1 MIKRLQLL
9 PQGPRIVIFVFMV
22 VGGLLLLG
30 AVTFFLITTTLNSAP
45 RQTSQAL
52 LETVTVAQL
61 AALPDNDAYPSTVA
75 AGADGSVYTASYAT
89 GAIWRISPD
98 GASVTEIPNTR
109 ERFDGVTALAGRLDD
124 TLLAVGFTASGE
136 SGVWAVYSVT
146 AAGEIAEFGRVTD
159 AQGFVSPFDITLDRD
174 GGVYVVDR
182 SRADIWHWE
191 PSGGAGELWWSMLT
205 PPDNAS
211 EGNVERP
218 APTGIAYDALTDSLL
233 VTDPDANTVVRIP
246 RDRSGSQIIFRSSD
260 ARFPPGL
267 DGIAVAPDGT
277 VYVTALDQK
286 GVARIAP
293 ESTELAYIA
302 GNFRGPSDLAIL
314 PDGRIVV
321 TNFDS
326 ASLVQPGIEPQLPF
340 ALDVVAFEG

>member
-1 MIKRLQLL
+1 MIKRLQRL

-22 VGGLLLLG
+22 VGALLLLG
-30 AVTFFLITTTLNSAP
+30 GVTFFLITATLNSSP
-45 RQTSQAL
+45 RQTGQGL

-75 AGADGSVYTASYAT
+75 AGSDSTVYTASFAT
-89 GAIWRISPD
+89 GAVWAISPD
-98 GASVTEIPNTR
+98 GATVTEIPNTR
-109 ERFDGVTALAGRLDD
+109 DRFDGVTALAVRADN
-124 TLLAVGFTASGE
+124 TLLAVAFTANGE
-136 SGVWAVYSVT
+136 NGVWAIYAVT
-146 AAGEIAEFGRVTD
+146 ATGEITEFGRVTD

-182 SRADIWHWE
+182 SRADIWRWE

-205 PPDNAS
+205 PPDNAA

-233 VTDPDANTVVRIP
+233 VTDPDANTVIRIM
-246 RDRSGSQIIFRSSD
+246 RDRSGSQIVFRSAD
-260 ARFPPGL
+260 ERFPPGL

-277 VYVTALDQK
+277 IYVTALDQK

-314 PDGRIVV
+314 PDGRLVV
-321 TNFDS
+321 ANFDS
-326 ASLVQPGIEPQLPF
+326 AALVQPGIQPQLPF
-340 ALDVVAFEG
+340 ALDVIEFEG